1 MGFDFNFPCPMQF
14 VERFLRILNADKI
27 PEVYDIAYGI
37 CKLQLIDPKFL
48 NYKPSEIAASS
59 VILAINMHQKE
70 KNQFDF
76 FKYTDGKPALNLNI
90 WNQYV
95 S

>member
-37 CKLQLIDPKFL
+37 CKL
-48 NYKPSEIAASS
+48 
-59 VILAINMHQKE
+59 
-70 KNQFDF
+70 
-76 FKYTDGKPALNLNI
+76 
-90 WNQYV
+90 
-95 S
+95 